1 MDAPALNST
10 PVNDVVV
17 SADGVRA
24 AAGRLLGK
32 AVRTPLIENEALNKI
47 AGGRVLVKAEVLQ
60 HCGAFKFRGAYNLIS
75 QLSDEQRS
83 KGVVA
88 WSSGNHAQGVALASR
103 MMGAHA
109 TIIMPADAPAV
120 KTNNVKALGGEVIT
134 YDRRSENREEI
145 GSRIAEERG
154 ASIAPPYDHPHT
166 IEGQGTAALETFE
179 DARTRGL
186 ALDAFIVC
194 CGGGGLTSGCATI
207 LNDVSPQTEV
217 WIAEPE
223 GYDETWASIRD
234 GEIRRADTSR
244 PTLCDA
250 IATPAP
256 GSLTLPIMSRLVR
269 GGVALT
275 EAEVREAMIFA
286 FQHLKLVVEPGGAVA
301 LAAVLSGKF
310 AARNKVT
317 ALILSG
323 GNVDASVFAAILDGS
338 LPPAR

>member
-1 MDAPALNST
+1 MDAQTLRST
-10 PVNDVVV
+10 TAEAV
-17 SADGVRA
+17 SVSPGGVRA
-24 AAGRLLGK
+24 AAARILGK
-32 AVRTPLIENEALNKI
+32 AIRTPLIENETLNAI

-75 QLSDEQRS
+75 QLTEEQRAN
-83 KGVVA
+83 GVVA
-88 WSSGNHAQGVALASR
+88 WSSGNHAQGVALASC

-120 KTNNVKALGGEVIT
+120 KVNNVKALGGEVIT

-145 GSRIAEERG
+145 GGRIAEERG
-154 ASIAPPYDHPHT
+154 AAIAPPYDHPHT

-179 DARTRGL
+179 DAGARGL
-186 ALDAFIVC
+186 SLDAFIVC

-207 LNDVSPQTEV
+207 LAEVSPQTDV

-234 GEIRRADTSR
+234 GVIHRADTSF

-250 IATPAP
+250 IATPSP
-256 GSLTLPIMSRLVR
+256 GKLTYPIMARLVR
-269 GGVALT
+269 GGVTLS
-275 EAEVREAMIFA
+275 EADVRQAMIFA
-286 FQHLKLVVEPGGAVA
+286 YQNLKLVVEPGGAVA

-310 AARNKVT
+310 DARGKTT
-317 ALILSG
+317 ALTLSG
-323 GNVDASVFAAILDGS
+323 GNVDASLFAAILDGS
-338 LPPAR
+338 LPPKH